1 MLKTVLL
8 SALVALPLSAQAVPE
23 TSHDCMD
30 VQTYQDI
37 NECKNDEYK
46 TEDDRLNRVYKKL
59 MAKLADQPYKQKQ
72 LREAQRA

>member
-1 MLKTVLL
+1 
-8 SALVALPLSAQAVPE
+8 
-23 TSHDCMD
+23 MD

-37 NECKNDEYK
+37 NECQNDEYK